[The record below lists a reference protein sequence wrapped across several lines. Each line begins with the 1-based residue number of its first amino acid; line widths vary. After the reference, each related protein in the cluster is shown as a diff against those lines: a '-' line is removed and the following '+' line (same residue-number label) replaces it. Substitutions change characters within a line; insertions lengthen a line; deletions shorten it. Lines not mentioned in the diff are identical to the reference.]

1 MRSSRGQ
8 NMFTRFPAPQI
19 NEIIKREASCRKT
32 RQFIAWNMCSVLK
45 LCQRAPDCCCWY
57 LRRGNLI
64 KPDAPINKLQCHPL
78 NRQQRFYWGRI
89 SLCLSH
95 IWKSDGLNHNQA
107 EESRSV
113 SLLAIIED
121 DSICFPRHSRMS
133 LCFVVLSLHAF
144 GAPRD
149 RRRTM
154 YKDLSQPIQSSRETH
169 DDSTVKSWLRQQERM
184 ENTTVEWAK
193 NTKHDAEGVW
203 CLRLDGQRL
212 CRAKGQ
218 SVKKAFVTLS
228 FMLYKIEFSLK
239 SWLSVFHKTNW
250 LRNTGQ
256 RWKWLNFCVSIRSS
270 SCYSLQISEREHSVE
285 HDSDSFFW
293 KLHQTFCL
301 QKIVAIRKFAINF
314 QAFRVEIPKLKES
327 PAINFW
333 KFLANWSSS
342 IKGQLWADRITITR
356 CWMAKQLSGWM
367 EQPEASCHLETP
379 SSAHLHHLLIIFLL

>member
-1 MRSSRGQ
+1 
-8 NMFTRFPAPQI
+8 
-19 NEIIKREASCRKT
+19 
-32 RQFIAWNMCSVLK
+32 
-45 LCQRAPDCCCWY
+45 
-57 LRRGNLI
+57 
-64 KPDAPINKLQCHPL
+64 
-78 NRQQRFYWGRI
+78 
-89 SLCLSH
+89 
-95 IWKSDGLNHNQA
+95 
-107 EESRSV
+107 
-113 SLLAIIED
+113 
-121 DSICFPRHSRMS
+121 MS
-133 LCFVVLSLHAF
+133 LCFVVFSLHAF

-154 YKDLSQPIQSSRETH
+154 YKDLSQPIQGSRETH
-169 DDSTVKSWLRQQERM
+169 DDSTVKSWLCQQERM

-218 SVKKAFVTLS
+218 SVKKAFITLLCS
-228 FMLYKIEFSLK
+228 TRSNFLWNPDFQCFI
-239 SWLSVFHKTNW
+239 
-250 LRNTGQ
+250 RQTGWETLARDGNDWTFAFQ
-256 RWKWLNFCVSIRSS
+256 LEASS
-270 SCYSLQISEREHSVE
+270 RYSLQISEHEHSVE

-333 KFLANWSSS
+333 KLLANLSSS
-342 IKGQLWADRITITR
+342 IRGQLWADRITITR